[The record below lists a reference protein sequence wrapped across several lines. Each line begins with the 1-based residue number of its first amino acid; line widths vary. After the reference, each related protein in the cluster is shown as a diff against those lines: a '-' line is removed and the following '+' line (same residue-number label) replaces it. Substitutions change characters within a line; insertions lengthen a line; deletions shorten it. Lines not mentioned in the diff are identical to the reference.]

1 MFDLVERIKEIERLE
16 KELHDKYDITIIN
29 YPNDDTVVIVKDL
42 NTFEN
47 IVKNSGFLVFDK
59 PWESEST
66 YRARTIID
74 NIIFDFYIEGED

>member
-1 MFDLVERIKEIERLE
+1 MFDLVARIKEVKRLE

-42 NTFEN
+42 NAFEN